1 MLPGE
6 LVTLLN
12 DLGYNWPEA
21 DEEKLFSMGTT
32 WQQFAPQLAPLV
44 DRAQA
49 AAQRVWNENGGDAVD
64 AFRARFTAED
74 AALASLRDSVTGAQ
88 VVGPALMVVAA
99 VVLAL
104 KINVIVQLTVLA
116 IEIIE
121 AIATAGPTFGASLL
135 EIPVFK
141 EITNRLVNLCIS
153 MATEAIL
160 G

>member
-6 LVTLLN
+6 LVTLLQ

-21 DEEKLFSMGTT
+21 DEEKLFELGTT
-32 WQQFAPQLAPLV
+32 WQRFAPELAPMA

-49 AAQRVWNENGGDAVD
+49 AAQRVWNENQGDAVD
-64 AFRARFTAED
+64 AFRAQFTGAD

-104 KINVIVQLTVLA
+104 KINVIVQLTILA

-141 EITNRLVNLCIS
+141 ELTNRLVNLCIS
-153 MATEAIL
+153 MASEAIL